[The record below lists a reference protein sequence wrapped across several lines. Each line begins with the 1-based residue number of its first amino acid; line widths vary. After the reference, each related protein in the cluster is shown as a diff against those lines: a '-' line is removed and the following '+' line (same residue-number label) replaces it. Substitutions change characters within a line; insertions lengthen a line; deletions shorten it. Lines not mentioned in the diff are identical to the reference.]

1 MKKLMRMAAL
11 IFGIFALTLFSAL
24 SVFLNT
30 AADGTLYYKI
40 QTSENVYPGVDH
52 ETMRDL
58 DMLLAEYLAG
68 DADALD
74 KTEMFNADEKAHM
87 EDVYALFTLARGVRN
102 AAFVL
107 GVLILAAVYYRRAT
121 YTQLQLRLGI
131 IGGVALF
138 LLPFAALGV
147 WAALD
152 FDGAFTAMHRAL
164 FSNDLWLMNPST
176 DLMIRMLP
184 ERFFVSMGGTLA
196 ARSGIAALAA
206 PLVIFMGTLDWK
218 RLGERLSTLKK
229 A

>member
-40 QTSENVYPGVDH
+40 QTAENVYPGVDH

-107 GVLILAAVYYRRAT
+107 GVLILAAIFYKRSL
-121 YTQLQLRLGI
+121 YTRLQLRLGI
-131 IGGVALF
+131 IGGVSL
-138 LLPFAALGV
+138 LILPFAALGV

-152 FDGAFTAMHRAL
+152 FGAAFTAMHRAL
-164 FSNDLWLMNPST
+164 FSNKLWLMDPDT

-184 ERFFVSMGGTLA
+184 ERFFVSIGRTLA
-196 ARSGIAALAA
+196 VRSGIAALAA
-206 PLVIFMGTLDWK
+206 PLVIFMGTLNWK